1 MYSHVLVVGQH
12 LRLSLRQPRQ
22 SHRSQHRRLR
32 GDANGRR
39 KILNEKKKKESQLLI
54 QSLDVHKQIFLNSIF
69 KLPKTKK
76 ELQVKFNSKF
86 RFDFMHDK
94 FFLLFSFDKKSRTQ
108 FLIELYFCMS

>member
-39 KILNEKKKKESQLLI
+39 KILNEKKKKRI
-54 QSLDVHKQIFLNSIF
+54 AIINSIIRRPQTDF
-69 KLPKTKK
+69 L
-76 ELQVKFNSKF
+76 KFNFQTSENKKRASGQIQF
-86 RFDFMHDK
+86 QIPFWFHAWQV
-94 FFLLFSFDKKSRTQ
+94 FLLFSFDKKSRTQ

>member
-39 KILNEKKKKESQLLI
+39 KILNKKKKKESQLLI
-54 QSLDVHKQIFLNSIF
+54 QSLDVHKQIF
-69 KLPKTKK
+69 
-76 ELQVKFNSKF
+76 
-86 RFDFMHDK
+86 
-94 FFLLFSFDKKSRTQ
+94 
-108 FLIELYFCMS
+108 